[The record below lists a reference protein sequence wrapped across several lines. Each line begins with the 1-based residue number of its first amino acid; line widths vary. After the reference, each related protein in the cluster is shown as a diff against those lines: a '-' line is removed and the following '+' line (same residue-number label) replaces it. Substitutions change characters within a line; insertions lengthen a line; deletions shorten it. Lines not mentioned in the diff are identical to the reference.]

1 MKNLNNLKNRKMILW
16 IIWKKKLI
24 RKVSLYYV
32 FVSVRNE
39 LFVKKKLILIIIIV
53 IKFRL
58 EFNVVLC
65 IFICEIRFNKN

>member
-58 EFNVVLC
+58 EFNVGLC
-65 IFICEIRFNKN
+65 IFIC